1 MTMKKFL
8 IITLSLLLLP
18 ATTLMAQGSKKNTK
32 VESPFLE
39 GRQKVRQTDYD
50 TVWKFTSFDG
60 KKKYYVNYD
69 YTKFIGLADSW
80 RPELGKFEVVM
91 NYLIRNPR
99 APLRICAIY
108 AINPNVRDE
117 EQRDALKESARA
129 EALESLENLQAYMK
143 TKQMKTKLQMQV
155 AQIDYRYWRGDA
167 FFIEEP
173 PADPLIR
180 VGLILYFGTKKMSLF
195 PNAMDGAPTFKAI
208 KFFPNDATVQES
220 WYSHLDDVAKY
231 LKENDRAEVLLTG
244 YTDDQ
249 GTAAY
254 SKGLSRQRAVEV
266 KKLLIARGVEE
277 YRIEVEAM
285 GTANPIGDNSTL
297 EGRVAN
303 NRCTITLQ

>member
-1 MTMKKFL
+1 MNMKKFL
-8 IITLSLLLLP
+8 IISLTLLLLP
-18 ATTLMAQGSKKNTK
+18 ATVAVAQSSKGAKK
-32 VESPFLE
+32 VESPFVE

-60 KKKYYVNYD
+60 KTKYFIDYD
-69 YTKFIGLADSW
+69 YTGFIGLPDSW

-99 APLRICAIY
+99 APMRICAVY
-108 AINPNVRDE
+108 AINPNLRDE
-117 EQRDALKESARA
+117 EQRDALKESART
-129 EALESLENLQAYMK
+129 EALEALEDLQAYMK
-143 TKQMKTKLQMQV
+143 SKMMKNKLQLQV

-167 FFIEEP
+167 FFGEEA

-180 VGLILYFGTKKMSLF
+180 VGVILYFGTNKMSLF
-195 PNAMDGAPTFKAI
+195 PNAMEGAPTFKAV

-220 WYSHLDDVAKY
+220 WYSHLDEVAKY

-254 SKGLSRQRAVEV
+254 SKGLSRQRAVEI

>member
-1 MTMKKFL
+1 MKKFL
-8 IITLSLLLLP
+8 IITLTLLLLP
-18 ATTLMAQGSKKNTK
+18 TTTLLAQSSKKTTK
-32 VESPFLE
+32 EVSPFIE

-50 TVWKFTSFDG
+50 SVWKFTSFDG
-60 KKKYYVNYD
+60 KKKYYLNYD
-69 YTKFIGLADSW
+69 YVQFLQLAESW
-80 RPELGKFEVVM
+80 RPDLGNFDVVM

-99 APLRICAIY
+99 SPLRVCAIY

-117 EQRDALKESARA
+117 EQREALKENART
-129 EALESLENLQAYMK
+129 EALESLEALQAYMK
-143 TKQMKTKLQMQV
+143 TKQMKTKLQPQV
-155 AQIDYRYWRGDA
+155 AQVDYRYWRGDA
-167 FFIEEP
+167 FFTEEV

-195 PNAMDGAPTFKAI
+195 PNAMEGAPTFKAV

-220 WYSHLDDVAKY
+220 WYSHLDEVAKY

-277 YRIEVEAM
+277 FRIEVEAM

>member
-1 MTMKKFL
+1 MKKFL
-8 IITLSLLLLP
+8 IITLTLLLLP
-18 ATTLMAQGSKKNTK
+18 TTTLLAQSSKKTTK
-32 VESPFLE
+32 EVSPFIE

-50 TVWKFTSFDG
+50 SVWKFTSFDG
-60 KKKYYVNYD
+60 KKKYYLNYD
-69 YTKFIGLADSW
+69 YVQFLQLAESW
-80 RPELGKFEVVM
+80 RPDLGNFDVVM

-99 APLRICAIY
+99 SPLRVCAIY

-117 EQRDALKESARA
+117 EQREALKENART
-129 EALESLENLQAYMK
+129 EALESLEALQVYMK
-143 TKQMKTKLQMQV
+143 TKQMKTKLQPQV
-155 AQIDYRYWRGDA
+155 AQVDYRYWRGDA
-167 FFIEEP
+167 FFTEEA

-195 PNAMDGAPTFKAI
+195 PNAMEGAPTFKAV

-220 WYSHLDDVAKY
+220 WYSHLDEVAKY